1 MFGQLLA
8 RTMPMLALVWLG
20 FGISAHAE
28 EGTAA
33 KTAPSAILIET
44 SMGNIEVQL
53 DAEKAPITVDNFR
66 AYITEGFY
74 AGTLFHRVIPN
85 FMIQGG
91 GMDESFSK
99 KTTRDAIKIEANNG
113 LNNDRGTIAMA
124 RTNAPNSATSQFF
137 INLIDNAM
145 LNHTAESTRGWGYTV
160 FGKVTKGMDIVDAIA
175 KVETGVHQGRRDVP
189 KTPVVIKN
197 ISLI

>member
-1 MFGQLLA
+1 
-8 RTMPMLALVWLG
+8 MPMLALVWLG

>member
-145 LNHTAESTRGWGYTV
+145 LNHTGESTRGWGYTV

>member
-1 MFGQLLA
+1 
-8 RTMPMLALVWLG
+8 MPMLALVWLG

-99 KTTRDAIKIEANNG
+99 KTTRDAIKIE
-113 LNNDRGTIAMA
+113 
-124 RTNAPNSATSQFF
+124 
-137 INLIDNAM
+137 
-145 LNHTAESTRGWGYTV
+145 
-160 FGKVTKGMDIVDAIA
+160 
-175 KVETGVHQGRRDVP
+175 
-189 KTPVVIKN
+189 
-197 ISLI
+197 

>member
-1 MFGQLLA
+1 
-8 RTMPMLALVWLG
+8 
-20 FGISAHAE
+20 
-28 EGTAA
+28 
-33 KTAPSAILIET
+33 
-44 SMGNIEVQL
+44 
-53 DAEKAPITVDNFR
+53 
-66 AYITEGFY
+66 
-74 AGTLFHRVIPN
+74 
-85 FMIQGG
+85 